1 VAGTLSAGGG
11 LADSTIFAI
20 ERAGIDVAALGETLQ
35 RDGADAFVRSWDE
48 LLGVVERKSRQVAG
62 TAASR

>member
-1 VAGTLSAGGG
+1 VSSTLSAGGG

-48 LLGVVERKSRQVAG
+48 LLGVVERKSRQMAG
-62 TAASR
+62 TAGPR